1 MIVRL
6 LSLLLL
12 SLSLSVSSTSVA
24 SVKMMGAGNVTC
36 KEWTA
41 LRASSEYFS
50 AGNWIL
56 GFLSATALNSGE
68 DILTAS
74 KADGLFNTVDGYCS
88 KYPKQTISD
97 AAVELANHLL
107 DKTSPRQLP

>member
-1 MIVRL
+1 M
-6 LSLLLL
+6 
-12 SLSLSVSSTSVA
+12 SSTSVA
-24 SVKMMGAGNVTC
+24 SVKMMGAGDVTC

-41 LRASSEYFS
+41 LRASTEYFS

-56 GFLSATALNSGE
+56 GFLSATAWNSGE

-88 KYPKQTISD
+88 KYPKQTIAD

-107 DKTSPRQLP
+107 DKTSPK